1 VESFRTWRK
10 SIAEAILRLPR
21 SAATYEDASGNR
33 AHYERISDLL
43 LARFGDAEL
52 ARAAFLHGVH
62 PTELRDLRAVHS
74 GLSKAVMGILDD
86 RQKLRSIGME
96 NDLRSRF
103 SEDDGERVARHL
115 AGNVL
120 PLIRDARAVVL
131 FVAEQIN
138 HLDVD
143 GSFERWTINFK
154 AEPKQVVG
162 GLPPSEVKDRF
173 PDVRARAQF
182 LRFVVAPTAE
192 SFGMWVERDTARNL
206 ALIHEKPE
214 QFRALV
220 DEVERDRQSKEGF
233 GRTRESFVRERLGTG
248 KQPLSVQWEWH
259 HVATLD
265 DELRQDAGSRDD
277 HDGVATART
286 SWERRFD
293 HLGHV
298 TVVCK
303 TPGDCYQTL
312 ARLHRGPFVER
323 SIRDFLG
330 APRIS
335 GYRAIHTV
343 LIRVGKRPD
352 FPDLV
357 HVHVVPYEAWSRR
370 LEHTSKAHLRRMQA
384 RVSRSEHKLLR
395 VFAHDG
401 RAIDLPLGATVLNYA
416 HHLHSDFVLRL
427 RAATVNRRPV
437 GVLHTLREGDVVW
450 LDLSDTE
457 QPVADGWESQ
467 VPKST
472 IRRLRATFSRAYRP
486 TLEKNGRRMLRRRLT
501 RLGWDDIS
509 DSELDSLVLKATDG
523 MFEKPYELNWVYRQ
537 LGLVEALELGTPI
550 PTASAIDAT
559 RADLLAADIV
569 NRHRPTPEDNPRLE
583 IPDEFA
589 GRFDD
594 HHTCEQCMPTMAEQ
608 RGVTLTSR
616 TLTVHRLNA
625 RCATDAVPL
634 RQVRPPDDQHFFI
647 IETTNRIGIGA
658 EILSVFQEHDVDL
671 AELVGRRLAT
681 GWGVFRVG
689 ADHISA
695 TRQAALTASL
705 QLPGVIR
712 VIGPGEPSIPFFDEL
727 LPSPSAS
734 LNYWI
739 KPAPYEAGPPI
750 EDDRLFYGMRTELAE
765 LAHAFDGV
773 CMADGGSGQFVFVSG
788 PLRVGKTSV
797 VKQFLRRLSRD
808 PGRPHIAVYH
818 LPKRTKWTDV
828 AAQIKEKL
836 LARIPNPPAALRET
850 PTLEELMSAIRAEM
864 DIPLVIVVDE
874 IPGLLKENSA
884 WDEQI
889 VAFERFQEHVRGMS
903 RVLVIWIGPSL
914 ALQKI
919 DPRIQ
924 HLFSKSKEVDV
935 GSLNE
940 DDVEAMLRADKM
952 GSEYAIHLKGSR
964 LAKVIAAL
972 TNGNPFW
979 VSHLALAMFRS
990 ERPRHGSR
998 VITYSRKAL
1007 ADAKETLFLRGK
1019 PFLDRVESPLDR
1031 LNTEA
1036 LSVKRD
1042 ILNLIS
1048 DSDRSVS
1055 SKDLARAFDGRC
1067 TAEKVWAYADELRL
1081 AGSLSL
1087 DGRRWRIAA
1096 PLLSEYLR
1104 FLNDTRV
1111 RASRDRS

>member
-1 VESFRTWRK
+1 MESFRAWRT

-21 SAATYEDASGNR
+21 SAPSYEARGNR
-33 AHYERISDLL
+33 AHYERISEFLL
-43 LARFGDAEL
+43 ERFVDAEL
-52 ARAAFLHGVH
+52 AKAAFLHGVH
-62 PTELRDLRAVHS
+62 PTEIS
-74 GLSKAVMGILDD
+74 GLRRRHPGVSKTVMAILED
-86 RQKLRSIGME
+86 RQKLRSIGVE
-96 NDLRSRF
+96 GGLRS
-103 SEDDGERVARHL
+103 SDPEDDGEKVARHL

-138 HLDVD
+138 HLDLD

-154 AEPKQVVG
+154 GDPKQFVD

-173 PDVRARAQF
+173 ADVRARAQF

-206 ALIHEKPE
+206 ALIHQNPE
-214 QFRALV
+214 RFRALV
-220 DEVERDRQSKEGF
+220 DEVERDRRSQDGLS
-233 GRTRESFVRERLGTG
+233 RTRETFVRERLGSG
-248 KQPLSVQWEWH
+248 RQPLSIQWEWH
-259 HVATLD
+259 HIATLD
-265 DELRQDAGSRDD
+265 EELRMDAGPKDD
-277 HDGVATART
+277 TDVIGAGRT

-298 TVVCK
+298 TVVYE
-303 TPGDCYQTL
+303 TPFQCYQAL

-330 APRIS
+330 SPRIS

-343 LIRVGKRPD
+343 LIRAGSRAD

-357 HVHVVPYEAWSRR
+357 HVHIVPYKAWARR
-370 LEHTSKAHLRRMQA
+370 LEHTSKAHLRRMQL
-384 RVSRSEHKLLR
+384 RVSRAEHKLLR

-401 RAIDLPLGATVLNYA
+401 RAIDLPLGATVLNFA
-416 HHLHSDFVLRL
+416 HHLHSGFVIRL

-437 GVLHTLREGDVVW
+437 GVLHPLREGDVVW
-450 LDLSDTE
+450 LDLADTE
-457 QPVADGWESQ
+457 QPLPDGWESH

-472 IRRLRATFSRAYRP
+472 VRRLRSKIARAYRP

-509 DSELDSLVLKATDG
+509 DAELDSLVLEGAEG
-523 MFEKPYELNWVYRQ
+523 MFEKPTELDWVYRQ
-537 LGLVEALELGTPI
+537 LGLLDARELGAPLGLI
-550 PTASAIDAT
+550 PAIDAT

-569 NRHRPTPEDNPRLE
+569 NRHRPTPEDSPRFE
-583 IPDEFA
+583 IPGEFA
-589 GRFDD
+589 GCFDD
-594 HHTCEQCMPTMAEQ
+594 HHTCDQCKPTMAEQ
-608 RGVTLTSR
+608 RGVTLTNR
-616 TLTVHRLNA
+616 TLTIHRLNA
-625 RCATDAVPL
+625 RCASGAVPL

-658 EILSVFQEHDVDL
+658 EILATFQKHDVDL
-671 AELVGRRLAT
+671 SELVGRRLAT

-689 ADHISA
+689 ADHIGA
-695 TRQAALTASL
+695 ARQAAITASL

-712 VIGPGEPSIPFFDEL
+712 VVAPGEPSIPFFDEL
-727 LPSPSAS
+727 LPPPSAS

-739 KPAPYEAGPPI
+739 KPAPYETGPPI

-765 LAHAFDGV
+765 LDHAFDL
-773 CMADGGSGQFVFVSG
+773 CTAEGGSGQFVFVSG

-797 VKQFLRRLSRD
+797 VKQFLRRLARN
-808 PGRPHIAVYH
+808 PARPHIAVYH

-828 AAQIKEKL
+828 AAQIREKL
-836 LARIPNPPAALRET
+836 LARIPNTPASFRET
-850 PTLEELMSAIRAEM
+850 VTLEELLSRIRAQM

-903 RVLVIWIGPSL
+903 GVLVVWIGPSL
-914 ALQKI
+914 ALQRI
-919 DPRIQ
+919 DLRIR
-924 HLFSKSKEVDV
+924 HLVSKSKEIEV

-952 GSEYAIHLKGSR
+952 GSEYAIHLKGS
-964 LAKVIAAL
+964 LAKNIATL
-972 TNGNPFW
+972 TSGNPFW
-979 VSHLALAMFRS
+979 VSHLALTMFRS

-998 VITYSRKAL
+998 VITYGRRAL
-1007 ADAKETLFLRGK
+1007 TDAKETLFLSGK

-1031 LNTEA
+1031 LNPEA
-1036 LSVKRD
+1036 LSVKRQ
-1042 ILNLIS
+1042 ILNVIS
-1048 DSDRSVS
+1048 AGERSVS
-1055 SKDLARAFDGRC
+1055 SNELARALDGRC
-1067 TAEKVWAYADELRL
+1067 AAEKVWIYADELRL
-1081 AGSLSL
+1081 AGSVGLE
-1087 DGRRWRIAA
+1087 GRRWRIAA